1 MSDRCRRCGQLLSQR
16 FISKGW
22 KYCEVCNQQWIDD
35 KSNSNDKF
43 SQEIR
48 EDYKETIKGL
58 RETVSHSRQGMPRK
72 QQWGTHII
80 NPIKVFFRT

>member
-1 MSDRCRRCGQLLSQR
+1 MANRCGQCGQLLSRR

-35 KSNSNDKF
+35 KKDKF
-43 SQEIR
+43 SREINR
-48 EDYKETIKGL
+48 DYVETVRGL
-58 RETVSHSRQGMPRK
+58 KETVSHSRQGMPRR

-80 NPIKVFFRT
+80 NPMR